1 MRRFRLTLLLAIFA
15 LPFQP
20 ADASAQQLR
29 LSGSLSEEGTVDVGV
44 LRVMLEAAGQNM
56 EMQSQPAGDFRISL
70 DATSPVFVLMRTAS
84 RQFNPFWLEP
94 GADVRFEESGEGEE
108 ATLQVTGEGAA
119 GPALLVTGGYEETWK
134 DHLQAAYA
142 RTEAGPGGMEL
153 ARYLD
158 DAAAVH
164 LEMDV
169 FVEDAGLSERYEQ
182 ILLAE
187 NVARVNRIRAW
198 ATDILDDSPELQA
211 EIRSI
216 SRAALLARAD
226 APGAA
231 YAMRYVET
239 LGDELDRTYWETV
252 EALGGTAAPSG
263 FYHFRRAATSSPA
276 LKDALALE
284 VMASMLRSEDY
295 TREVSELVED
305 FARTASSEHDRAFI
319 EWAAAQRQQL
329 APGQAAPALVAEHV
343 DGGQLGL
350 ADFEGRTVLL
360 TVWGSWC
367 PWSRGEMPHLE
378 QLRRRM
384 AETDPDVVFLNLGW
398 DQDGPWR
405 DAIEEFGLGGE
416 HILSTEEIRSTWAVT
431 GTPDFIVI
439 APDGTIVTTDAPRPS
454 VDGGDALAA
463 VLRGVEQ

>member
-20 ADASAQQLR
+20 ADASAQQIR

-187 NVARVNRIRAW
+187 N
-198 ATDILDDSPELQA
+198 
-211 EIRSI
+211 
-216 SRAALLARAD
+216 
-226 APGAA
+226 
-231 YAMRYVET
+231 
-239 LGDELDRTYWETV
+239 
-252 EALGGTAAPSG
+252 
-263 FYHFRRAATSSPA
+263 
-276 LKDALALE
+276 
-284 VMASMLRSEDY
+284 
-295 TREVSELVED
+295 
-305 FARTASSEHDRAFI
+305 
-319 EWAAAQRQQL
+319 
-329 APGQAAPALVAEHV
+329 
-343 DGGQLGL
+343 
-350 ADFEGRTVLL
+350 
-360 TVWGSWC
+360 
-367 PWSRGEMPHLE
+367 
-378 QLRRRM
+378 
-384 AETDPDVVFLNLGW
+384 
-398 DQDGPWR
+398 
-405 DAIEEFGLGGE
+405 
-416 HILSTEEIRSTWAVT
+416 
-431 GTPDFIVI
+431 
-439 APDGTIVTTDAPRPS
+439 
-454 VDGGDALAA
+454 
-463 VLRGVEQ
+463 